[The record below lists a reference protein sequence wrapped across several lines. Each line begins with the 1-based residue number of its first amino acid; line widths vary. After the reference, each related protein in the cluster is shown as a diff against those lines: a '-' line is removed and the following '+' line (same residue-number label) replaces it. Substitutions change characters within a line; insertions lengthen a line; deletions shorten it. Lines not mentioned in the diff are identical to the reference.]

1 MDIET
6 ILGSIVLFA
15 ICGMLAYKIIK
26 MWWPTFEQRKNL
38 SVPELIDHALN
49 APAQERMRQNTMYGT
64 FIETLKIRA
73 VNIVLCLASLYAA
86 TFSDALFTGIV
97 AYLCIGFVVTK
108 VKGMPTAVVTT
119 KLSFS
124 DRVTIR
130 LYYVWQ
136 WPAML
141 TR

>member
-1 MDIET
+1 MDTESIF
-6 ILGSIVLFA
+6 GGIVLFA

-26 MWWPTFEQRKNL
+26 MWWSTFEQRKNL
-38 SVPELIDHALN
+38 SGPELIDHALN

-64 FIETLKIRA
+64 FRETLKIRA

-86 TFSDALFTGIV
+86 TFSDALLTGIAV
-97 AYLCIGFVVTK
+97 YVCIGFIVTK
-108 VKGMPTAVVTT
+108 VKGMPTAVDIT

-136 WPAML
+136 WPAVL
-141 TR
+141 AR

>member
-1 MDIET
+1 
-6 ILGSIVLFA
+6 
-15 ICGMLAYKIIK
+15 
-26 MWWPTFEQRKNL
+26 
-38 SVPELIDHALN
+38 
-49 APAQERMRQNTMYGT
+49 MRQNTMHGT
-64 FIETLKIRA
+64 FRETLKIRA

-97 AYLCIGFVVTK
+97 VYLCIGFVVTK
-108 VKGMPTAVVTT
+108 FKGMPTAVDTT
-119 KLSFS
+119 KHSFG

-141 TR
+141 AR